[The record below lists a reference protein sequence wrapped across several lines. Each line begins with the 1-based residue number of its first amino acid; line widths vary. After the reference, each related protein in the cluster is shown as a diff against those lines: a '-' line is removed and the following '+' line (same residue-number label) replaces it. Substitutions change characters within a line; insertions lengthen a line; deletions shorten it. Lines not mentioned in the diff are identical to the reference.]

1 MVAEKERIENRTVIQ
16 PIQKTYKTVVL
27 GNGFD
32 LNLNLPTSY
41 KDFIA
46 SPIFEETRNK
56 GNKLCEYVYK
66 RYKGTNWV
74 DIENILKEYAKKG
87 VPEKD
92 FFNEYENLKT
102 TLKDYVKSIETNILV
117 SSDKSKAMSQ
127 IVGDICMDT
136 TIRRENVYTTIL
148 NFNYTNSIG
157 FVLCNK
163 YSWLKDCIDLADIV
177 NFADIPIELHNVHG
191 TVNTDIILGVE
202 DTADIPVEYNFI
214 KKTYS
219 KSYRN
224 YTNKLLA
231 CDELV
236 IFGHSLGETDESEF
250 RPFFQQQISDD
261 AISKKI
267 IIWHKGEDGRRELIH
282 RLDALTDNQTYR
294 LRRRNHVEFRDV
306 DTYESPFLKDLANAI
321 GLLHVAYNGI
331 RNIFKQIWH

>member
-1 MVAEKERIENRTVIQ
+1 MDAEKDRIEKRMVAQ
-16 PIQKTYKTVVL
+16 PTQKTYKTVVL

-32 LNLNLPTSY
+32 LNINLPTSY
-41 KDFIA
+41 KDFVT
-46 SPIFEETRNK
+46 SPIFEEARNE
-56 GNKLCEYVYK
+56 GNKLCEYIYE
-66 RYKGTNWV
+66 RYKDANWV
-74 DIENILKEYAKKG
+74 DIENILKEYARKG

-92 FFNEYENLKT
+92 FFYEYKSLKT
-102 TLKDYVKSIETNILV
+102 TLKGYVKSIETNALA
-117 SSDKSKAMSQ
+117 SSDESKAMSQ
-127 IVGDICMDT
+127 IVGDICMDLT
-136 TIRRENVYTTIL
+136 VRRNKVYTTIL

-157 FVLCNK
+157 FILYNK

-202 DTADIPVEYNFI
+202 DTADIPMEYNFI

-250 RPFFQQQISDD
+250 RPFFQQQISDN
-261 AISKKI
+261 AIRKNI
-267 IIWHKGEDGRRELIH
+267 IIWHKGEDGLRELIH
-282 RLDALTDNQTYR
+282 RLDALTDNQTYK
-294 LRRRNHVEFRDV
+294 LRRRNDIEFRDV
-306 DTYESPFLKDLANAI
+306 DTYEPSIFKTLANAI
-321 GLLHVAYNGI
+321 GLLNVAFNGVQDI
-331 RNIFKQIWH
+331 IKQIRH